1 MSHPQHL
8 RRFRRACALTLA
20 VACGALA
27 LPAAAL
33 ADGQLDTTFNG
44 TGVHIGSAPEG
55 TIFNN
60 IENRVP
66 MVMQADGKIVIGG
79 SRGGFMTLVRYNVDG
94 SIDPSFGVGG
104 FATRQFS
111 GTPAG
116 AVGNSGA
123 VAMTQDAAGNIVV
136 AGFGGSQSMVVARF
150 TAAGAYNASSVCY
163 APHLIDFTARGL
175 AVLGDGTVAVAGY
188 ARDRHAAVAT
198 PGTPVVL
205 YGQRAT
211 VTLPA
216 SGESTTGCGAVLP
229 QVGGLQQGS
238 AGVTIDG
245 LQHDGSGAD
254 PAQAG
259 RFYDAV
265 VALSG
270 NRYAVASTVGP
281 DGAAWVQR
289 YTSAGVADGARIV
302 VPATSLHALAA
313 LADGTILAA
322 GESVDAAVAANRQMS
337 LVRISSAGAVLS
349 VARSRV
355 AGGNN
360 TGQAIAVL
368 ADGRAFVGGSANL
381 GGKTAFGLTRFTAA
395 GVRDDSFGRSGEW
408 TTPFGLPAINGYIT
422 GMALSADGSKLGV
435 SGRLTNP
442 AGLAAV
448 AARYWATGQPPPP
461 PPPPAASTVG
471 VTGITTTGARVT
483 GTVNANGTAS
493 SWWVEYGTSTGYGL
507 KSAPVAIGA
516 TNNDLDVGANLTGLG
531 SGTLYHARIVISN
544 GNGTTPGDDVTFT
557 TAGTAGAI
565 PPAVTAAKKS
575 AKKVCTVPKVT
586 GKKLNKA
593 RKKVSAAGCKTKVV
607 YKKSKRAKGT
617 VLKQSRKAGKKLSYR
632 AVVKLTVAVKPTAKK
647 HKTSAKS

>member
-150 TAAGAYNASSVCY
+150 TARRRLQRQLRLLRPAPDRLHGAGPGGARRRHRGGGRLRARPPRSRRDTGY
-163 APHLIDFTARGL
+163 AGGPLRP
-175 AVLGDGTVAVAGY
+175 
-188 ARDRHAAVAT
+188 ARDRD
-198 PGTPVVL
+198 
-205 YGQRAT
+205 
-211 VTLPA
+211 A
-216 SGESTTGCGAVLP
+216 SGERREHDGLRRLLP

-565 PPAVTAAKKS
+565 PPAVTRRRRAPRRS
-575 AKKVCTVPKVT
+575 
-586 GKKLNKA
+586 
-593 RKKVSAAGCKTKVV
+593 AGC
-607 YKKSKRAKGT
+607 R
-617 VLKQSRKAGKKLSYR
+617 R
-632 AVVKLTVAVKPTAKK
+632 
-647 HKTSAKS
+647 

>member
-1 MSHPQHL
+1 M
-8 RRFRRACALTLA
+8 
-20 VACGALA
+20 
-27 LPAAAL
+27 
-33 ADGQLDTTFNG
+33 
-44 TGVHIGSAPEG
+44 
-55 TIFNN
+55 
-60 IENRVP
+60 
-66 MVMQADGKIVIGG
+66 
-79 SRGGFMTLVRYNVDG
+79 
-94 SIDPSFGVGG
+94 
-104 FATRQFS
+104 
-111 GTPAG
+111 
-116 AVGNSGA
+116 
-123 VAMTQDAAGNIVV
+123 
-136 AGFGGSQSMVVARF
+136 
-150 TAAGAYNASSVCY
+150 
-163 APHLIDFTARGL
+163 
-175 AVLGDGTVAVAGY
+175 AVAGY

-216 SGESTTGCGAVLP
+216 SGETTTGCGAVLP

-238 AGVTIDG
+238 AGVVIDG

-281 DGAAWVQR
+281 DGTAWVQR

-313 LADGTILAA
+313 LADGTLLAA
-322 GESVDAAVAANRQMS
+322 GESVDAAVAANRQMT
-337 LVRISSAGAVLS
+337 LARISSAGAVLS

-355 AGGNN
+355 AGGND

-368 ADGRAFVGGSANL
+368 PDGRAFVGGSANL

-395 GVRDDSFGRSGEW
+395 GVRDESFGRGGEW
-408 TTPFGLPAINGYIT
+408 TTPFGTPAINGYIT

-435 SGRLTNP
+435 SGRLTNA

-461 PPPPAASTVG
+461 PPPPAAATLG
-471 VTGITTTGARVT
+471 VSGITTTGARVT

-493 SWWVEYGTSTGYGL
+493 TWWVEYGPSTAYGV
-507 KSAPVAIGA
+507 KSAPVSIGA
-516 TNNDLDVGANLTGLG
+516 TNNDIDVGANLTGLA

-544 GNGTTPGDDVTFT
+544 ANGTTPGDDVTFT
-557 TAGTAGAI
+557 TAGTLGAI
-565 PPAVTAAKKS
+565 PAVVPGKKS
-575 AKKVCTVPKVT
+575 AVKICKVPKVT
-586 GKKLNKA
+586 GKKVNKA

-607 YKKSKRAKGT
+607 YKKSKRPKGT

-632 AVVKLTVAVKPTAKK
+632 AVVKLTVAVKPAAKK
-647 HKTSAKS
+647 HKTAAKAKASAKHS